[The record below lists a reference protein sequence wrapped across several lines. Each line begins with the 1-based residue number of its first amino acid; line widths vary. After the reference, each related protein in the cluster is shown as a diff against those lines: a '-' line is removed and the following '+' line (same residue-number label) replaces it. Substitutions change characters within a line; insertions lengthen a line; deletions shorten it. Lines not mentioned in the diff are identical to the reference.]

1 MEMRI
6 ANASDIDGVISLQQQ
21 YHINSIQET
30 ERAQGFVTT
39 AFTSQQLSDLIEQ
52 ENGLFVAVDSDKVV
66 AYIMTASWHYW
77 SSWPVQA
84 HMMSILDQYALD
96 GSPITLNN
104 SYQYGP
110 ICIANS
116 HRGSGLLEAFF
127 DYALQAMSQRYD
139 ILVTFVNTINQR
151 SMAAHLHKLQ
161 LNQLGEF
168 EVNAN
173 RYAWLACLTKR
184 DRSPNNAQ

>member
-1 MEMRI
+1 MRI
-6 ANASDIDGVISLQQQ
+6 ANVNDIDGVIRLQQQ

-39 AFTSQQLSDLIEQ
+39 AFTSQQLRDLIEQ
-52 ENGLFVAVDSDKVV
+52 ENGLFVAVDKGIVI
-66 AYIMTASWHYW
+66 AYIMTASWQYW

-84 HMMSILDQYALD
+84 QMMSILDQYALD
-96 GSPITLNN
+96 GSPITLHN

-127 DYALQAMSQRYD
+127 DYALQVMSQRYD

>member
-6 ANASDIDGVISLQQQ
+6 ANVNDIDGVIRLQQQ
-21 YHINSIQET
+21 YHINSIQDT

-39 AFTSQQLSDLIEQ
+39 AFTSQQLRDLIEQ
-52 ENGLFVAVDSDKVV
+52 ENGLFVAVDKGIVI

-84 HMMSILDQYALD
+84 QMMSILDQYALN

-127 DYALQAMSQRYD
+127 DYALQAMSERYD
-139 ILVTFVNTINQR
+139 ILVTFVNTINRR
-151 SMAAHLHKLQ
+151 SMAAHLHKLH

-168 EVNAN
+168 EVNGN

-184 DRSPNNAQ
+184 DRSFNNAQ